1 MKRLHQLRL
10 YFILYI
16 VIRILIDVF
25 YGKEIII
32 NTFRS
37 FTPFSISQYIS
48 SPGIFYVIIF
58 FTYVFT
64 FIIGLILFHYL
75 IEKKSWA
82 RILLLITGWLA
93 VIDAVSGVLVQHQIS
108 GILNY
113 IDKEINWKQIF
124 FLDRVTDFLG
134 LIFWGSLIYILQF
147 NRNIK
152 QIFI

>member
-1 MKRLHQLRL
+1 MDQKGILFVISAGNIIVIVLVASFFNNGVNMKRLHQLRL

-75 IEKKSWA
+75 IEKKAGRGFS
-82 RILLLITGWLA
+82 
-93 VIDAVSGVLVQHQIS
+93 S
-108 GILNY
+108 
-113 IDKEINWKQIF
+113 
-124 FLDRVTDFLG
+124 
-134 LIFWGSLIYILQF
+134 
-147 NRNIK
+147 
-152 QIFI
+152 